1 MNGDWCSASPTPV
14 FFLSAHSKGVAG
26 ENRVTA
32 HSTGLKV
39 AAFSMIWEW
48 LLSAH
53 SKGVTCSICILI
65 GILTGTAHSKG
76 VRRTTWRASMVR
88 RAPSFPTGSESANA
102 QSCGQAEE
110 ACRFY
115 EIIIAY
121 WYSMSMITLSGLDT
135 EG

>member
-1 MNGDWCSASPTPV
+1 MNGDWYTASPTPV

-48 LLSAH
+48 LLS
-53 SKGVTCSICILI
+53 
-65 GILTGTAHSKG
+65 AHSKG

>member
-14 FFLSAHSKGVAG
+14 FFVSAHSKGVAG

-53 SKGVTCSICILI
+53 SKAVTRSICILI
-65 GILTGTAHSKG
+65 GILTVTAHSKG
-76 VRRTTWRASMVR
+76 VRRTTWRASIVR
-88 RAPSFPTGSESANA
+88 RAPFYA
-102 QSCGQAEE
+102 QSCGGQAEE